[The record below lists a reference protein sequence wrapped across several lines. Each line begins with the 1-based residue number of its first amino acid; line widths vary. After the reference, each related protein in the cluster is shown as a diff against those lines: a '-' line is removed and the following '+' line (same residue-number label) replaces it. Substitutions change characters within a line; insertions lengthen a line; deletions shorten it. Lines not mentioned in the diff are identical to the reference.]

1 MGIMI
6 NCKVC
11 ECEYEFKG
19 DAYALCSEDCKMEH
33 KARRN
38 RVYQV
43 FVRENRRNSKVNSQ
57 ELTEGREIYA
67 LWLKTGRID

>member
-1 MGIMI
+1 MGIII

-19 DAYALCSEDCKMEH
+19 DAYALCSDDCKMEH

-57 ELTEGREIYA
+57 ELAEGREIYE

>member
-1 MGIMI
+1 MI

>member
-1 MGIMI
+1 MGIII

-19 DAYALCSEDCKMEH
+19 DAYALCSDDCKMEH

-43 FVRENRRNSKVNSQ
+43 FVRENRRNSKVDSQ
-57 ELTEGREIYA
+57 ELAEGREIYE

>member
-1 MGIMI
+1 MGILI

-11 ECEYEFKG
+11 KCEYEFKG
-19 DAYALCSEDCKMEH
+19 DAYALCSEDCRLEH

-43 FVRENRRNSKVNSQ
+43 CVRENSKKNKVNPK
-57 ELTEGREIYA
+57 ELAEGREIYD
-67 LWLKTGRID
+67 LWLKTGRFD

>member
-1 MGIMI
+1 MGIII

-19 DAYALCSEDCKMEH
+19 DAYALCSDDCKMEH
-33 KARRN
+33 KARRS

-57 ELTEGREIYA
+57 ELAEGREIYEF
-67 LWLKTGRID
+67 WLKTGRID